1 MRMCVNKYIHIY
13 VHTGMYNM
21 LVDNHI
27 DFNPNAHTYVN
38 CYVIHSQQY
47 LQEVKLLDTVL
58 RNLGHE
64 MIMRDDVS

>member
-1 MRMCVNKYIHIY
+1 
-13 VHTGMYNM
+13 MYNM
-21 LVDNHI
+21 LVDDHI